1 MFEDLRLRVRSGKPA
16 QNRNVEKRDWM
27 ETFLRV
33 VAGLLLIAHGL
44 VHLLFLVPDVKEF
57 TLEDSWLV
65 SGSASQPMG
74 NLLMAATVVGFVLLG
89 LAVWGVPVLSD
100 AFPAIAIVASVVSL
114 VLLVTFW
121 DIHLVFG
128 LVLDIALITLALVH
142 PSWTQHIA

>member
-1 MFEDLRLRVRSGKPA
+1 
-16 QNRNVEKRDWM
+16 M

-33 VAGLLLIAHGL
+33 FAGLLLIAHGL
-44 VHLLFLVPDVKEF
+44 IHLLFLVPDVKEF

-65 SGSASQPMG
+65 SGSASHPIG

-100 AFPAIAIVASVVSL
+100 AWPAIAIVASVVSL
-114 VLLVTFW
+114 VLLVMFW

-128 LVLDIALITLALVH
+128 LVLDIALITLALVR
-142 PSWTQHIA
+142 PSWT

>member
-1 MFEDLRLRVRSGKPA
+1 
-16 QNRNVEKRDWM
+16 M
-27 ETFLRV
+27 ETFIRV
-33 VAGLLLIAHGL
+33 VVGLLLIAHGL

-65 SGSASQPMG
+65 SGSASQPIG

-100 AFPAIAIVASVVSL
+100 AWPAIAIVASVVSL
-114 VLLVTFW
+114 VLLVMFW

-128 LVLDIALITLALVH
+128 LVLDIALITLALLR
-142 PSWTQHIA
+142 PSWVQHIM